1 MYKKFEFL
9 EHTADLEFV
18 SSGRTLNEVFEN
30 SALAFFT
37 SILNLNSIEIKLNR
51 KIGVSANDIETLL
64 HDWLNELLFLF
75 EVEFLVFREFKV
87 KISKQESKE
96 IMYKLSARAFGE
108 ELNLKR
114 HIIDTEIKA
123 ITYHN
128 LFVEKKDS
136 LWSARVLCDI

>member
-64 HDWLNELLFLF
+64 HDWLNELLFL
-75 EVEFLVFREFKV
+75 
-87 KISKQESKE
+87 
-96 IMYKLSARAFGE
+96 
-108 ELNLKR
+108 LKFN
-114 HIIDTEIKA
+114 K
-123 ITYHN
+123 
-128 LFVEKKDS
+128 
-136 LWSARVLCDI
+136 